1 MLKLKNPST
10 KFSIIYESEDM
21 TENKVYDYLLSEKE
35 ADLVLDNSDCFILDS
50 ETDIE
55 EWEDMT
61 GIYDKESFDNY
72 AEDFS
77 MKKYFEF
84 IEE

>member
-21 TENKVYDYLLSEKE
+21 SENKVYDYLLSEKE
-35 ADLVLDNSDCFILDS
+35 TDLLTDNADVFVLDSN
-50 ETDIE
+50 TDIE

-61 GIYDKESFDNY
+61 GIYDKESFDNV
-72 AEDFS
+72 AKDFS
-77 MKKYFEF
+77 MEKYFEF